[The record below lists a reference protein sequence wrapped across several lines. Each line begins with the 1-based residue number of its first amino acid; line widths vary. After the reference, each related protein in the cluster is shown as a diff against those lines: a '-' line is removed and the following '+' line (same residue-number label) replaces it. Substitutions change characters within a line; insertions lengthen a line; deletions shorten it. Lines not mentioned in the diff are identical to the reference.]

1 MRLRCAGLVVALAAS
16 IVALVPAA
24 AQIGIGE
31 GLTIAG
37 DATVVTDYRFRGVSR
52 SDEDIAVQ
60 GGIEMAHD
68 SGFYAGAWGSS
79 LGGGLFGDAELN
91 GYGGW
96 SGEVASGFR
105 FDVGL
110 RYYAF
115 AGCDEALGDDD
126 YVEPRASISYS
137 IGPAE
142 LTTGAAYA
150 VDALGDGDN
159 VYVYSDVA
167 VGVPLT
173 AITLTGHVGYSDGP
187 LALQGDGEAIDWS
200 LGAEYVR
207 GPVTFGLSYVDTDGE
222 GDLVDA
228 TVVGS
233 VGVRF

>member
-1 MRLRCAGLVVALAAS
+1 MRASSIALAIPFAAGIAS
-16 IVALVPAA
+16 PAMS
-24 AQIGIGE
+24 QIGISQGV
-31 GLTIAG
+31 TVSG
-37 DATVVTDYRFRGVSR
+37 DAAVVTDYRFRGVSR

-60 GGIEMAHD
+60 GGVELAHD
-68 SGFYAGAWGSS
+68 SGFYAGGWASS
-79 LGGGLFGDAELN
+79 LGGGSSFGDAELN
-91 GYGGW
+91 AYGGW
-96 SGEVASGFR
+96 SGEVESGFTL
-105 FDVGL
+105 DAGL

-115 AGCDEALGDDD
+115 AGREEALGDDD

-150 VDALGDGDN
+150 VNALGDGDN
-159 VYVYSDVA
+159 LYVYSDVA

-187 LALQGDGEAIDWS
+187 LALQGDGDALDWS
-200 LGAEYVR
+200 LGGEYVV
-207 GPVTFGLSYVDTDGE
+207 GPVTFGLSYVDTDGAGE
-222 GDLVDA
+222 LVDA